1 MTIVIDEE
9 VAIASPEFV
18 GNFITIL
25 FNAFLDANSI
35 HVFDDDGFQVEL
47 NPIDVKLKK
56 EEE

>member
-25 FNAFLDANSI
+25 FNAFLDANNI
-35 HVFDDDGFQVEL
+35 HVFDDDGFQV
-47 NPIDVKLKK
+47 
-56 EEE
+56 